1 MEEETE
7 VVEGETEVVVGEIE
21 VVVAFEGV
29 EDEEGDV
36 EGEAAVGIIPSAC
49 SGKRIDT
56 ILPD

>member
-1 MEEETE
+1 M
-7 VVEGETEVVVGEIE
+7 VGEIE